1 MPRPALR
8 SRSFR
13 KMKKRLPGGGFI
25 IHYLRRRP
33 SHATCPDCGRKL
45 HGVARERP
53 TILKKLSRSK
63 KTPSRPY
70 GGNLCSKCSR
80 RKIKEKARR

>member
-13 KMKKRLPGGGFI
+13 KMKKHLPGGVSI
-25 IHYLRRRP
+25 IHYLKRRP
-33 SHATCPDCGRKL
+33 SNAKCSNCGSQL

-53 TILKKLSRSK
+53 SILKKMSKSK
-63 KTPSRPY
+63 KKPSRPY
-70 GGNLCSKCSR
+70 GGNLCTKCTR
-80 RKIKEKARR
+80 EEMKNKARR